1 MIKRNLF
8 FALLA
13 FVVVACGSNQKEDQ
27 KTTDESQITAAEPVV
42 LAIADYSAKAGELV
56 GQEVVLEGLV
66 DHVCAHGG
74 ARMFL
79 VATDTD
85 ERVKVV
91 TGEDMASFSTDLE
104 GETVVVTGV
113 MDELRIDSV
122 YLAEW
127 EEELKMNA
135 EHQEMEEGEH
145 EEDGEH
151 GAHEGSQMGEKADQ
165 GQHIAGMEQ
174 IENYR
179 KQLKEQGVDHLSFY
193 SIVCNEY
200 KIKE

>member
-13 FVVVACGSNQKEDQ
+13 LIVVACGSNQKNDQ
-27 KTTDESQITAAEPVV
+27 QITDQSQITTAEPVV

-56 GQEVVLEGLV
+56 GQEVIVEGLV

-74 ARMFL
+74 ERMFL

-91 TGEDMASFSTDLE
+91 TAEDMPSFSTDME

-113 MDELRIDSV
+113 LDELRIDSV

-135 EHQEMEEGEH
+135 EQPVMEEGE
-145 EEDGEH
+145 EGDQDS
-151 GAHEGSQMGEKADQ
+151 HEGSQMGEKADQ
-165 GQHIAGMEQ
+165 GQHVAGMEQ
-174 IENYR
+174 IESYR
-179 KQLKEQGVDHLSFY
+179 KQMNEKGVDHLSFY
-193 SIVCNEY
+193 SIVCNKY

>member
-1 MIKRNLF
+1 MIKRNLL

-13 FVVVACGSNQKEDQ
+13 LVVVACGSNQKEDQ
-27 KTTDESQITAAEPVV
+27 QTNDETQITAAEPVV
-42 LAIADYSAKAGELV
+42 LAIADYSVKAGELV
-56 GQEVVLEGLV
+56 GQEVIVEGLV

-74 ARMFL
+74 ERMFL

-91 TGEDMASFSTDLE
+91 TGEDMPSFSTDME

-127 EEELKMNA
+127 EEELKMTS
-135 EHQEMEEGEH
+135 ESHEMEEGEH
-145 EEDGEH
+145 EEAGEH
-151 GAHEGSQMGEKADQ
+151 EGHEGSQMGEKADQ
-165 GQHIAGMEQ
+165 GEHVAGMSQ
-174 IENYR
+174 IDSYR
-179 KQLKEQGVDHLSFY
+179 KQMEEEGVDHLSFY